1 MEVAVAVEVRR
12 PVRETPAQR
21 LSRAFGSLATG
32 LARLACL
39 VALVLP
45 VLILAFLTADLPFR
59 GIDHLFLAPALKP
72 SLWLTYGA
80 LTIAAAPLLVILIA
94 RRFGGEEAGRTV
106 TAAWAAAAGLVFA
119 EVSYLAPTLEEGD
132 FPGLRFVVAFV
143 ASAMLGQYVAAAAYD
158 LLRGGGSWW
167 RAPFYAAFGGL
178 AAQSLVFFTVA
189 YWTAS
194 APWINWMIAD
204 LALKALISV
213 AFLGVYAVLRK
224 SLRPVRGYG
233 GR

>member
-21 LSRAFGSLATG
+21 LFRVVGAFFAG

-39 VALVLP
+39 AALVLP
-45 VLILAFLTADLPFR
+45 ILLAGFLTADLPFR
-59 GIDHLFLAPALKP
+59 GLDHLFLAPALKP
-72 SLWLTYGA
+72 SLWLTYGG
-80 LTIAAAPLLVILIA
+80 LVMSAAPLIIILIA
-94 RRFGGEEAGRTV
+94 RRFGGEEAGRVV
-106 TAAWAAAAGLVFA
+106 TAAWAVAAGLVFA
-119 EVSYLAPTLEEGD
+119 EISYLAPTLEEGD
-132 FPGLRFVVAFV
+132 FPSVRFVAAFV

-178 AAQSLVFFTVA
+178 AAQSVVFFVIA

-194 APWINWMIAD
+194 APWINWMISD
-204 LALKALISV
+204 VILKAAIAV
-213 AFLGVYAVLRK
+213 VFLGVYALLRK